1 MPSSEQQM
9 PYAAADFDPER
20 QIWSA
25 LTRAGELLASHGVF
39 GLVWLD
45 DEVIV
50 RRRFG
55 NIVEFVQ
62 VGAPLA
68 QSMLPAVGLEAE
80 IRALKGA
87 SDGVLNLPSVTI
99 VTALGA
105 GPRLNFGF
113 YWFETEQH
121 YIMVVTPAGMGT
133 NVEVELSRQIRAR
146 LMAEAE
152 VFAKSQELAR
162 TNAELKLAN
171 SNLEQF
177 AAIISHDLKAPM
189 RALRHLAD
197 EIEAAMNGGD
207 GQAARRKL
215 GELRDQTKRMSSML
229 SGLLHYS
236 SAGLSSEAIESVD
249 TLALVEEIV
258 RSLPR
263 GGVDV
268 DIRGSWPKLET
279 LAAPLALTLRNLI
292 DNTIKH
298 HDREKGHLMI
308 ACADVDCTLEITI
321 EDDGPGIAPEH
332 HASVFLPFRT
342 LGNNGEGMGLAIVQ
356 KMVDAVGGA
365 IALSSS
371 PAERRGTTFKIRWPK
386 QIAL

>member
-1 MPSSEQQM
+1 M
-9 PYAAADFDPER
+9 
-20 QIWSA
+20 WGA
-25 LTRAGELLASHGVF
+25 LIRVGELLAARGVY

-45 DEVIV
+45 DELVV

-55 NIVEFVQ
+55 SIVDFVE
-62 VGAPLA
+62 VGAPVA
-68 QSMLPAVGLEAE
+68 QSVLPAVGLEAE
-80 IRALKGA
+80 IKALKGA

-105 GPRLNFGF
+105 GPRLNMGF
-113 YWFETEQH
+113 YWFETERQ
-121 YIMVVTPAGMGT
+121 YIMVVSPAGLGT

-152 VFAKSQELAR
+152 VFAKSQELAG
-162 TNAELKLAN
+162 TNADLRLAN
-171 SNLEQF
+171 GNLEQF
-177 AAIISHDLKAPM
+177 AAIVTHDLKAPM

-197 EIEAAMNGGD
+197 EIEAAMDGGD
-207 GQAARRKL
+207 GEAARRKL
-215 GELRDQTKRMSSML
+215 GELRDQTKRISSML
-229 SGLLHYS
+229 SALLHYS
-236 SAGLSSEAIESVD
+236 SAGLASEAIESVD

-258 RSLPR
+258 RSLPC
-263 GGVDV
+263 GGFDV
-268 DIRGSWPKLET
+268 DIRGSWPRLET
-279 LAAPLALTLRNLI
+279 HSAPLALTLRNLI

-308 ACADVDCTLEITI
+308 ACADVGYALEITI

-342 LGNNGEGMGLAIVQ
+342 LGTNGEGMGLAIVQ

-386 QIAL
+386 QVAT